1 MTLYELNQAGYN
13 SLPKMSKSAI
23 DAKRLELIDWFE
35 GFLNEVGDTDDA
47 IYFMLLNNERHYYTI
62 FAWMEDSA
70 NVLAKEVLSIVQ
82 DLGTLKSIEKND
94 NGAWE
99 FWVTLPDATTH
110 AYLLFNYTQG
120 VIEL

>member
-35 GFLNEVGDTDDA
+35 GFLDEVGDT